1 MKISVLMTVYS
12 GSNSYY
18 LDAAIESLL
27 NQTYKASEII
37 VMINGIIDEDCE
49 DVLNRFGKKIKVFRL
64 KENSG
69 QGFALKTGVEMCK
82 YELVAI
88 HSDYDIAMP
97 DRFDKQVRFLEN
109 HPDVDIVGGQ
119 IVEIHNKTNKVFG
132 VRRVPLKDHDIKV
145 YMKTRCPFNHPT
157 VLFKKDKILEVGNY
171 PDIRY
176 MADYALWINAYDLKM
191 ANVNDVVAKV
201 RVDNLLLKKKSS
213 FKYIQSIRIVEHMLN
228 KKKLINKVTM
238 VLNIWSRSLVALSP
252 NFIRKKIYK
261 HVLRYSK

>member
-18 LDAAIESLL
+18 LDAAIESIL

-37 VMINGIIDEDCE
+37 VMINGTIDEKCE
-49 DVLNRFGKKIKVFRL
+49 DVLSRFNKDISVYRL
-64 KENSG
+64 NSNNG
-69 QGFALKTGVEMCK
+69 QGYALSTGVEKCK
-82 YELVAI
+82 YDLVAI

-97 DRFDKQVRFLEN
+97 DRFDKQVRFLEHN
-109 HPDVDIVGGQ
+109 PDVDIVGGQ
-119 IVEIHNKTNKVFG
+119 IIEIQNKTNKVFG
-132 VRRVPLKDHDIKV
+132 LRRVPLKDHDIKQ

-157 VLFKKDKILEVGNY
+157 VMFRRDKIIEIGNY
-171 PDIRY
+171 PTIKY

-201 RVDNLLLKKKSS
+201 RVDNGLLKKKSS
-213 FKYIQSIRIVEHMLN
+213 FRYVDSIRIVEHMLY
-228 KKKLINKVTM
+228 KKKLINFVEM
-238 VLNIWSRSLVALSP
+238 HFFIFSRSLVALLP
-252 NFIRKKIYK
+252 NFIRKRIYK